1 VDCGD
6 PRSPFSDLKWGQ
18 MHWRI
23 WLLLLAAAIVCWAA
37 PQTTLRGKL
46 TQPPGKKPALA
57 VPAGR
62 LIALDGDQ
70 ETAGV
75 LNDQRLAGA
84 DLEITGHFTAPDQF
98 LIDPFTSKDS
108 VYLHKNEKKYTIS
121 YWCPVCSIRT
131 YTPGRCS
138 CCQDDTHLDLQEVQP

>member
-1 VDCGD
+1 MDCGD

-108 VYLHKNEKKYTIS
+108 VYLHKNGKKYTIS